1 MMSELN
7 IPLLKCKIIIKSLTI
22 VIVQKSSGVQYCAE
36 HCAMYIYIYMYIY
49 TQCYSATLDNVI
61 GPFYSFWSFDYW
73 LLPLIFFFALPRSL
87 TCRICF
93 FEGVLE
99 GFLNLINGN
108 VCSP

>member
-36 HCAMYIYIYMYIY
+36 HRAMYIYIYIYIY
-49 TQCYSATLDNVI
+49 IHTQCYSATLDNVI

-73 LLPLIFFFALPRSL
+73 LSPPIFFFALPRL
-87 TCRICF
+87 
-93 FEGVLE
+93 
-99 GFLNLINGN
+99 
-108 VCSP
+108 